1 MDRQEEYLNDTYHL
15 NIPFLL
21 MNVNK
26 TLVYAAKCCLFV
38 KKPTELYKNGAVSV
52 DKIVLPVIIN
62 MSILFMKKENI
73 VFFRAWDGLAYK
85 NMAGDT
91 NYNKMD

>member
-1 MDRQEEYLNDTYHL
+1 MNDTYHL

-38 KKPTELYKNGAVSV
+38 KKSTESYKNGAVSV
-52 DKIVLPVIIN
+52 VKIVLPVIIN
-62 MSILFMKKENI
+62 MDILFMKKENI
-73 VFFRAWDGLAYK
+73 VFFRA
-85 NMAGDT
+85 
-91 NYNKMD
+91 

>member
-1 MDRQEEYLNDTYHL
+1 MNDTYHL

-38 KKPTELYKNGAVSV
+38 KKSTESDKNGAVSV
-52 DKIVLPVIIN
+52 DRIDLPVIIN
-62 MSILFMKKENI
+62 MDILFMKKENFL
-73 VFFRAWDGLAYK
+73 FFRGKYALSA
-85 NMAGDT
+85 
-91 NYNKMD
+91 

>member
-1 MDRQEEYLNDTYHL
+1 MNDTYHL

-26 TLVYAAKCCLFV
+26 SLVYAAKCCLFV
-38 KKPTELYKNGAVSV
+38 KKSTESYKNGAVSV

-73 VFFRAWDGLAYK
+73 VFFRA
-85 NMAGDT
+85 
-91 NYNKMD
+91 

>member
-1 MDRQEEYLNDTYHL
+1 MNDTYHL

-38 KKPTELYKNGAVSV
+38 KKSTESDKNGAVSV
-52 DKIVLPVIIN
+52 DKIDLPVIIN
-62 MSILFMKKENI
+62 MDILFMKKENI
-73 VFFRAWDGLAYK
+73 VFFRA
-85 NMAGDT
+85 
-91 NYNKMD
+91 

>member
-73 VFFRAWDGLAYK
+73 VFFRA
-85 NMAGDT
+85 
-91 NYNKMD
+91 

>member
-1 MDRQEEYLNDTYHL
+1 MNDTYHL

-38 KKPTELYKNGAVSV
+38 KKSTESYKNGAVSV

-62 MSILFMKKENI
+62 MDILFMKKENI
-73 VFFRAWDGLAYK
+73 VFFRA
-85 NMAGDT
+85 
-91 NYNKMD
+91 

>member
-1 MDRQEEYLNDTYHL
+1 MNDTYHL

-26 TLVYAAKCCLFV
+26 SIVYAAKCCLFV
-38 KKPTELYKNGAVSV
+38 KKSTKSCKSGAVSV

-62 MSILFMKKENI
+62 MSILFMKKENFL
-73 VFFRAWDGLAYK
+73 FFRGKYALSA
-85 NMAGDT
+85 
-91 NYNKMD
+91 

>member
-1 MDRQEEYLNDTYHL
+1 MNDTYHL

-26 TLVYAAKCCLFV
+26 SLVYAAKCCLFV
-38 KKPTELYKNGAVSV
+38 KKSAESYKNGAVSV

-62 MSILFMKKENI
+62 MSILFMKRENFL
-73 VFFRAWDGLAYK
+73 FFCGKYALSA
-85 NMAGDT
+85 
-91 NYNKMD
+91 

>member
-1 MDRQEEYLNDTYHL
+1 MNDTYHL

-26 TLVYAAKCCLFV
+26 SLVYAAKCCLFV
-38 KKPTELYKNGAVSV
+38 KKSAESYKNGAVSV

-62 MSILFMKKENI
+62 MSILFMKKEN
-73 VFFRAWDGLAYK
+73 FLLFCGKYALSA
-85 NMAGDT
+85 
-91 NYNKMD
+91 

>member
-1 MDRQEEYLNDTYHL
+1 MNDTYHL

-26 TLVYAAKCCLFV
+26 TLVFSVKCCFFV
-38 KKPTELYKNGAVSV
+38 KKPTKSYKNGAVSV

-62 MSILFMKKENI
+62 MSILFMKKENFL
-73 VFFRAWDGLAYK
+73 FFRGKYALSA
-85 NMAGDT
+85 
-91 NYNKMD
+91 